1 MTERVAEV
9 VSCLCGYR
17 GPAVV
22 VAGQAVCPICRAA
35 AAALPAPSGMPTGP
49 RPPAM
54 PAAPHAVDAT
64 PKAFEKPKTYRIPCP
79 RGHVLTA
86 KPHMLERQV
95 VCPECNELFTL
106 RKEDSL
112 EHRKKQKRAQHAEE
126 ERIAKLWLKRS
137 IWAAA
142 FIVASLVGMIAFSFA
157 FPGPSPPPGG
167 RSSEPDPAVQNE

>member
-1 MTERVAEV
+1 VTERVAEA

-22 VAGQAVCPICRAA
+22 VDGQAVCPICRAVAARSTPPSVPATPAPQPAPPAQA
-35 AAALPAPSGMPTGP
+35 AAP
-49 RPPAM
+49 R
-54 PAAPHAVDAT
+54 AAT
-64 PKAFEKPKTYRIPCP
+64 KPKTYRIPCP

-86 KPHMLERQV
+86 KPHMLEQQV

-112 EHRKKQKRAQHAEE
+112 EHRKKQAKARRADE
-126 ERIAKLWLKRS
+126 ERIARLWLTRS

-142 FIVASLVGMIAFSFA
+142 FIVASLVGMIAVSFA
-157 FPGPSPPPGG
+157 FRAPLPPPIEQP
-167 RSSEPDPAVQNE
+167 SEPDPAVQSE

>member
-1 MTERVAEV
+1 MTERVAEA

-35 AAALPAPSGMPTGP
+35 AAPPAPPGRPALQTPPALPAA
-49 RPPAM
+49 PPAQ
-54 PAAPHAVDAT
+54 PAAPQAAT
-64 PKAFEKPKTYRIPCP
+64 KQKTYRIPCP

-86 KPHMLERQV
+86 KPHMLGQQV

-112 EHRKKQKRAQHAEE
+112 EHRKKQEAARRADE
-126 ERIAKLWLKRS
+126 ERIAKLWLTRS

-142 FIVASLVGMIAFSFA
+142 FIVASLVGMIAISFA
-157 FPGPSPPPGG
+157 FRAPLAPPVEQP
-167 RSSEPDPAVQNE
+167 SEPDPAVQSE